1 MAKKNCCN
9 VCNAGPFISERG
21 LIVHKQIIG
30 CDGGGGRKGNK
41 KSNGKRAF
49 NPASEFEA
57 ALFGSL
63 KKFPS
68 GVNLTDLAKDMQQSG
83 LHKRK
88 PISAV
93 TGYISGSA
101 FKFRDL
107 EKLGRGIYRL
117 RDNADSMSL
126 PATLQ
131 QQGRTRRSD
140 TADTA
145 TVDTVQALSVEA
157 LVADN
162 AYLRER
168 KSTLRTTIQG
178 LLKENDKTGS
188 YDDSNYEAVSIH
200 HARLQGQVDSL
211 TTALRALI
219 SE

>member
-21 LIVHKQIIG
+21 LTVHKRITG
-30 CDGGGGRKGNK
+30 CDDGPGRKSNK
-41 KSNGKRAF
+41 KGSNGKRAF

-83 LHKRK
+83 FHKRK
-88 PISAV
+88 PTSAV

-107 EKLGRGIYRL
+107 EKLGRGMYRL
-117 RDNADSMSL
+117 RDNADSMSQ
-126 PATLQ
+126 PAT
-131 QQGRTRRSD
+131 SD
-140 TADTA
+140 TAATA

-188 YDDSNYEAVSIH
+188 NDDSNYEAVSIH